1 MLNNF
6 EGEPMSIQPQQDN
19 IDSKSEKT
27 QTRFE
32 HIPVLPREVIKY
44 VDPKPNGT
52 YIDCT
57 LGGGGHTI
65 LIAEKLEE
73 NGKIIGIDQDPEAIK
88 AAQERLSQYR
98 DKIIYVRDNFRNLES
113 ILKKLEVDS
122 VDGILI
128 DLGVSTHQLETPER
142 GFSFSE
148 TDKAFDQPLD
158 MRMNPES
165 ETSAYDVIN
174 SYPEKDLREI
184 FFEYGEEPKSAQIAH
199 RIVQERQRHPIETT
213 NQLLGIIRSSTSPK
227 YRYSRQYGHY
237 ASKIFRAVCIEV
249 NEELTVLREVIPQA
263 VENLNHGGRLVI
275 ISFYSGEDRI
285 VKHAFRQLI
294 TTESQEPYSMVT
306 PGVKKPEE
314 ERIRLLTKK
323 PIRAQEDELKTNPKS
338 ESARL
343 RAIEMI

>member
-6 EGEPMSIQPQQDN
+6 EGETMANQPQEEN
-19 IDSKSEKT
+19 IDPKSEET
-27 QTRFE
+27 QKSFE
-32 HIPVLPREVIKY
+32 HIPVLPHEVIEY
-44 VDPKPNGT
+44 LDPKPNGT

-65 LIAEKLEE
+65 LIAEKLGE

-88 AAQERLSQYR
+88 AAQERLSQYK

-113 ILKKLEVDS
+113 ILKKLEVGNI
-122 VDGILI
+122 DGILI
-128 DLGVSTHQLETPER
+128 DLGVSTHQLETPKR

-148 TDKAFDQPLD
+148 TDETFDQPLD
-158 MRMNPES
+158 MRMDPES
-165 ETSAYDVIN
+165 ETSAYDVVN

-227 YRYSRQYGHY
+227 YRFSRQYGHY
-237 ASKIFRAVCIEV
+237 ASKVFRAICIEV
-249 NEELTVLREVIPQA
+249 NEELTVLKEVIPQA
-263 VENLNHGGRLVI
+263 VGSLNHGGRLVI

-285 VKHAFRQLI
+285 VKHTFRQLAMAK
-294 TTESQEPYSMVT
+294 SQEPYSLGT
-306 PGVKKPEE
+306 PAVEKPEE
-314 ERIRLLTKK
+314 KIKLLTKK
-323 PIRAQEDELKTNPKS
+323 PVRAQEDELKTNPKS

-343 RAIEMI
+343 RAIEIV